1 MMLAPKLEPGSAE
14 MDYEVIMFEA
24 SLLTTVFFLTVK
36 LIYID
41 REIISYCVWAIFT
54 IK

>member
-24 SLLTTVFFLTVK
+24 SLLTTVFFFNGK
-36 LIYID
+36 ID
-41 REIISYCVWAIFT
+41 IHR
-54 IK
+54 